1 MVVGIIATAAIGGS
15 NLFGT
20 FTGWPEFAADP
31 QAGPSEDQKIIAW
44 LVATPWW
51 ISGTVSCVLAGWL
64 VYITGPQMMVATPGG
79 KTGAGDRQMA
89 RTKEPAIASQE
100 PAYVVDLFELH
111 RRVVTSAIMSSINLS
126 KREVAMRI
134 YDPLQSGGLQA

>member
-1 MVVGIIATAAIGGS
+1 
-15 NLFGT
+15 
-20 FTGWPEFAADP
+20 
-31 QAGPSEDQKIIAW
+31 
-44 LVATPWW
+44 
-51 ISGTVSCVLAGWL
+51 
-64 VYITGPQMMVATPGG
+64 MMVATPGG
-79 KTGAGDRQMA
+79 KTGAGDRQIA

-100 PAYVVDLFELH
+100 PAYVPAYVVDLFELH